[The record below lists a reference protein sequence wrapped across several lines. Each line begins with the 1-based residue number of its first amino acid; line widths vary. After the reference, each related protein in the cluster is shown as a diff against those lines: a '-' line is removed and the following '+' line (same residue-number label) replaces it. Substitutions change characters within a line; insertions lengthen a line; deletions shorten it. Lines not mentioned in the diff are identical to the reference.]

1 MTGTEHQPLTIV
13 HAIAR
18 LNVGGAALHVIQL
31 AAQQRARGHDVT
43 VVAGTLADGEES
55 MEYVAD
61 DLDVPVIRL
70 PALQRE
76 LSLLADATAVRE
88 LRRTVVRRCA
98 DVLHTHTAK
107 AGATGRIAAMLPSG
121 GWPRTTVHTFHGH
134 VLSGYFGGR
143 REKVFIRI
151 ERSLGRRSG
160 AIVAVSDE
168 VRDDLVDLGVASPE
182 KIVVIPYGFDFS
194 GISSPDQAG
203 RAALRSEIDLMPDAF
218 VVGWAGRLTAIKRP
232 RDLVRTLAELVEMRV
247 DAFLV
252 VVGDGPE
259 RESVEALATEL
270 GVMERCRFLGYRRDM
285 SRWYGAFDAFLLT
298 SENEGTPV
306 VAIEALASG
315 CPVVATNAGG
325 TAAVVRHGQS
335 GYLAPI
341 GETHQLAGHLY
352 ELASRPGLARSLGK
366 TGELDI
372 KRRFASETMADA
384 VDALYRDLLTVP

>member
-43 VVAGTLADGEES
+43 VVAGTLAEGEES

-61 DLDVPVIRL
+61 DLGVPVIRL

-76 LSLLADATAVRE
+76 LSPLADAAAVRE
-88 LRRTVVRRCA
+88 LRRTVVRRRA

-107 AGATGRIAAMLPSG
+107 AGAAGRIAAMLPSG
-121 GWPRTTVHTFHGH
+121 EWPRTTVHTFHGH

-143 REKVFIRI
+143 REKVFIRV
-151 ERSLGRRSG
+151 ERSLARRTG

-168 VRDDLVDLGVASPE
+168 VRDDLVNLGVAAPE
-182 KIVVIPYGFDFS
+182 KIVVIPYGFDLS
-194 GISSPDQAG
+194 GLTRPDEVERSG
-203 RAALRSEIDLMPDAF
+203 RRREIDLLPEAF

-232 RDLVRTLAELVEMRV
+232 HDLVRTVAELVRMGV

-252 VVGDGPE
+252 VAGDGPE
-259 RESVEALATEL
+259 RESVERLATEL
-270 GVMERCRFLGYRRDM
+270 GVGERCRFLGYRRDM
-285 SRWYGAFDAFLLT
+285 SSWYATFDAFLLT

-315 CPVVATNAGG
+315 CPVVATDAGG
-325 TAAVVRHGQS
+325 TATVVRHRES
-335 GYLAPI
+335 GYLVPI
-341 GETHQLAGHLY
+341 GDIDGLAGRLH
-352 ELASRPGLARSLGK
+352 ELASMPELARSMGRA
-366 TGELDI
+366 GELDV
-372 KRRFASETMADA
+372 KQRFASETMTDA
-384 VDALYRDLLTVP
+384 VDALYRRLLGAP